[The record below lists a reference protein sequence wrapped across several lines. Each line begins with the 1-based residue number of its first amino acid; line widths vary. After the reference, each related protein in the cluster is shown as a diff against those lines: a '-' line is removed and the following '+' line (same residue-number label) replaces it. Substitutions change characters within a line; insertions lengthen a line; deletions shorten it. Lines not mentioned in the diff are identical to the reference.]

1 MATEGGEQETGGL
14 ESGEHAQ
21 DTASVAKP
29 LPLGSR
35 RLKAI
40 HVKQIA
46 ASLSLPT
53 TGSTDEVRLIVEG
66 RLVDMG
72 KEPQHVQVVM
82 CGTKGSHLQL
92 RDVDGVFL
100 DVLPE
105 EEGKEDSEG
114 DGGGHSSG
122 ESAGS
127 EDDDVAEVRLALQHA
142 HNLNRSL
149 QEEVSSLKEQLGRE
163 KCRVKE
169 MWHENCEQFTL
180 VR

>member
-1 MATEGGEQETGGL
+1 M
-14 ESGEHAQ
+14 
-21 DTASVAKP
+21 
-29 LPLGSR
+29 
-35 RLKAI
+35 
-40 HVKQIA
+40 KQIA
-46 ASLSLPT
+46 ASLSLTT

-82 CGTKGSHLQL
+82 CGTEGSHLQL
-92 RDVDGVFL
+92 RDVDGVFLDVYGVFL